1 MIRFHIFGIPVTVQ
15 PFFWITMALIGGA
28 ISIDSKE
35 GMIRL
40 LFFITAGFISILVH
54 ELGHALTAMKFG
66 ARVEIVLEA
75 FGGYAAYSGA
85 RITRGRGA
93 MITAAGPALQMVLGG
108 LGIALLKAVPAMPEN
123 ARMFVWLLVIISFFW
138 AILNLLPVLPMDGGR
153 LVEAALGP
161 ARMRTTLMISLVTA
175 IVVAVLGLLYTPSL
189 LLPVMM
195 GYFGWLSW
203 QALRQARR

>member
-15 PFFWITMALIGGA
+15 PFFWITMALIGGFTV
-28 ISIDSKE
+28 DSKE

-40 LFFITAGFISILVH
+40 LFFVTAGFISILVH

-75 FGGYAAYSGA
+75 FGGYASYVGA
-85 RITRGRGA
+85 RISRLQGA
-93 MITAAGPALQMVLGG
+93 MITAAGPGLQMVLGG
-108 LGIALLKAVPAMPEN
+108 LGIALLRAVPAMPDN
-123 ARMFVWLLVIISFFW
+123 ARMFVELLVLISFFW

-153 LVEAALGP
+153 LLEAALGP
-161 ARMRTTLMISLVTA
+161 KRMRATLTISLVA
-175 IVVAVLGLLYTPSL
+175 AVVVAVLGLLYTRSL

-195 GYFGWLSW
+195 GYFGWLSL
-203 QALRQARR
+203 QELRRSRW